1 MLPTSFG
8 FLLMFSVR
16 EETKMGVR
24 PGMPT
29 GNLGGVMLGL
39 GAGVVEGASGW
50 LSSSSSASSLESVL
64 PRVLSLWRLAL
75 CLSFSL
81 ALKGLGLLK
90 LRPEMMEGRL
100 GFLAIS
106 EAEVGAMLLLRDE
119 RLGLM
124 LLLLM
129 LPLTLLLALLNTLED
144 ASMEGL
150 DCGRGELAG
159 VAMRVGVTSLL
170 VMMATVVRLRPLDLT
185 GLALFLGL
193 LKRLGRMTGV
203 NVLLGLVKVSLPR
216 EEAEAGDSDEDSEAG
231 LRTLEARVKSLSRSS
246 RLRELEARLGV
257 MVAGLSSNSTSP
269 EAGESLSPDSN
280 SGAAVGWTLEARLKA

>member
-1 MLPTSFG
+1 M
-8 FLLMFSVR
+8 MFSVR

-106 EAEVGAMLLLRDE
+106 EAEVGAMLLLREE

>member
-1 MLPTSFG
+1 
-8 FLLMFSVR
+8 
-16 EETKMGVR
+16 MGVR

-90 LRPEMMEGRL
+90 LRPEMIVGRL

-280 SGAAVGWTLEARLKA
+280 SGAAVGCTLEARLKA

>member
-170 VMMATVVRLRPLDLT
+170 VMIATVVRLRPLDLT

-216 EEAEAGDSDEDSEAG
+216 EEAEDGDSDEDSEAG

-269 EAGESLSPDSN
+269 EAGESLSPDSK
-280 SGAAVGWTLEARLKA
+280 SGAAVGCTLEARLKA

>member
-1 MLPTSFG
+1 
-8 FLLMFSVR
+8 
-16 EETKMGVR
+16 
-24 PGMPT
+24 
-29 GNLGGVMLGL
+29 MLGL

>member
-231 LRTLEARVKSLSRSS
+231 LMTLEARVKSLSRSS

-280 SGAAVGWTLEARLKA
+280 SGAVVGWTLEARLKA

>member
-280 SGAAVGWTLEARLKA
+280 SGAVVGWTLEARLKA

>member
-1 MLPTSFG
+1 M
-8 FLLMFSVR
+8 MFSVR

-106 EAEVGAMLLLRDE
+106 EAEVGAMLLLREE

-124 LLLLM
+124 PLLLM

>member
-1 MLPTSFG
+1 M
-8 FLLMFSVR
+8 MFSVR

>member
-1 MLPTSFG
+1 M
-8 FLLMFSVR
+8 MFSVR

-90 LRPEMMEGRL
+90 LRPEMIEGRL

>member
-106 EAEVGAMLLLRDE
+106 EAEVGAMLLLREE

>member
-1 MLPTSFG
+1 M
-8 FLLMFSVR
+8 MFSVR

-280 SGAAVGWTLEARLKA
+280 SGAVVGCTLEARLKA

>member
-1 MLPTSFG
+1 
-8 FLLMFSVR
+8 
-16 EETKMGVR
+16 MGVR

>member
-106 EAEVGAMLLLRDE
+106 EAEVGAILLLREE

-150 DCGRGELAG
+150 DCGSGELAG

-231 LRTLEARVKSLSRSS
+231 PRTLEARVKSLSRSS

>member
-280 SGAAVGWTLEARLKA
+280 SGAAVGCTLEARLKA

>member
-144 ASMEGL
+144 ASIEGL

-170 VMMATVVRLRPLDLT
+170 VMIATVVRLRPLDLT

-231 LRTLEARVKSLSRSS
+231 PRTLEARVKSLSRSS

>member
-1 MLPTSFG
+1 M
-8 FLLMFSVR
+8 MFSVR

-100 GFLAIS
+100 GFRAIS
-106 EAEVGAMLLLRDE
+106 EAEVGAMLLLREE

>member
-1 MLPTSFG
+1 M
-8 FLLMFSVR
+8 MFSVR

-231 LRTLEARVKSLSRSS
+231 LMTLEARVKSLSRSS

>member
-90 LRPEMMEGRL
+90 LRPEMIVGRL

-280 SGAAVGWTLEARLKA
+280 SGAAVGCTLEARLKA

>member
-1 MLPTSFG
+1 M
-8 FLLMFSVR
+8 MFSVR

-203 NVLLGLVKVSLPR
+203 KVLLGLVKVSLPR

-280 SGAAVGWTLEARLKA
+280 SGATVGWTLEARLKA